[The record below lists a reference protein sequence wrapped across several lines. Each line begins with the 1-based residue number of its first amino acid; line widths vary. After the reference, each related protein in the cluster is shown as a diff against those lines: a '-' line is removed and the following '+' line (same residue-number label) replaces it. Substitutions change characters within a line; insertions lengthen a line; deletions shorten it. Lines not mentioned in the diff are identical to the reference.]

1 MKFRSL
7 ILATAVMA
15 TASGYAFAQS
25 APTERTG
32 SKTDTQQSQQQMHKD
47 KMKSTTTGSGMT
59 GSGTTGSGMSG
70 SGMSGSNHGTGMG
83 SSNDK
88 ANGQMLNKNV
98 SPASPESGD
107 KQQK

>member
-1 MKFRSL
+1 MKLRTL
-7 ILATAVMA
+7 ILTTAVLA

-25 APTERTG
+25 SPTERTG
-32 SKTDTQQSQQQMHKD
+32 SKTDTHQSQQQIQKD
-47 KMKSTTTGSGMT
+47 KMTKPSTT

-70 SGMSGSNHGTGMG
+70 SGMTGSGATS
-83 SSNDK
+83 DK

-98 SPASPESGD
+98 SPASPEAGD

>member
-1 MKFRSL
+1 M

-25 APTERTG
+25 PTERTG

-47 KMKSTTTGSGMT
+47 KAMKQ
-59 GSGTTGSGMSG
+59 GTTGSGMSG
-70 SGMSGSNHGTGMG
+70 SGMSGSGMNNGTGMG

-88 ANGQMLNKNV
+88 A
-98 SPASPESGD
+98 
-107 KQQK
+107 